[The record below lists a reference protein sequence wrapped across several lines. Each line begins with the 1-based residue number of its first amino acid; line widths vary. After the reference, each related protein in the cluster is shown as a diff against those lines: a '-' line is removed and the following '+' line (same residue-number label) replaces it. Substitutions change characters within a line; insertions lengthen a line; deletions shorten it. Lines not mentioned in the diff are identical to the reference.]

1 MRELSPCFDDRAA
14 EPWPPG
20 GPVPLDRAGLLD
32 LPLAD
37 YTRLRPH
44 LRTGDLLFCSGRTL
58 FARATRF
65 ATASPWSH
73 VGILFRPATVDR
85 VLVLEAQQAPGVRP
99 VCLSSFLDNYLH
111 TGAPYPGR
119 VLVVRHG
126 ALDGV
131 GEAQRHAFYSWMV
144 DELGRPY
151 SLTRTAI
158 IGFRQLVNLIGLRL
172 SYRYRLN
179 GVICSE
185 VVATAY
191 RHLGVHLDYNP
202 RGFITPGD
210 IAATPGLS
218 VLGRLR

>member
-1 MRELSPCFDDRAA
+1 MPELSPCFDDRVPV
-14 EPWPPG
+14 PWPPG
-20 GPVPLDRAGLLD
+20 GPVPLDRASLLD
-32 LPLAD
+32 LPLTD
-37 YTRLRPH
+37 YARLRPH

-73 VGILFRPATVDR
+73 VGILFRPVAVDR
-85 VLVLEAQQAPGVRP
+85 VLVLEAQQSPGVRP

-111 TGAPYPGR
+111 SGAPYPGR
-119 VLVVRHG
+119 LLVVRHD
-126 ALDGV
+126 ALDQID
-131 GEAQRHAFYSWMV
+131 EAKRSTFFSWMV

-158 IGFRQLVNLIGLRL
+158 IGVRQLVNLIGLRIA
-172 SYRYRLN
+172 YRYRLN

-191 RHLGVHLDYNP
+191 RRLGVHLDYNP

-210 IAATPGLS
+210 IAAAPGLS

>member
-1 MRELSPCFDDRAA
+1 MPELSPCFDDRAP
-14 EPWPPG
+14 EPWPSG
-20 GPVPLDRAGLLD
+20 GPVPLDRAGLLE
-32 LPLAD
+32 LPLTD
-37 YTRLRPH
+37 YARLRPH
-44 LRTGDLLFCSGRTL
+44 LRTGDLLLCNGHTAFGRL
-58 FARATRF
+58 TRF

-73 VGILFRPATVDR
+73 VGIVFRPATVDR

-119 VLVVRHG
+119 LLVARHHD
-126 ALDGV
+126 LDQV
-131 GEAQRHAFYSWMV
+131 DEAHRSAFFSWMV

-158 IGFRQLVNLIGLRL
+158 IGFRQLVNLIGLRIP
-172 SYRYRLN
+172 YRYRLH

-185 VVATAY
+185 VVADAY
-191 RHLGVHLDYNP
+191 RRLGVRLDYNP

-210 IAATPGLS
+210 IAAAPGLS
-218 VLGRLR
+218 SLGRLR